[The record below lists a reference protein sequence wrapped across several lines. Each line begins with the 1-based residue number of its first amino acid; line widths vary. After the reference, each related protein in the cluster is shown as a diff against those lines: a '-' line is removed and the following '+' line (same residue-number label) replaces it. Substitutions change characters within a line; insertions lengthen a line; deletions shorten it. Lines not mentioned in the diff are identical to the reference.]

1 MASCNPL
8 TEGYAAHL
16 TKISSPGGSVP
27 AQGNARMVIPRFA
40 ATFSDTK
47 KIGEEAGIYKEILF
61 SEPVLGCPASF
72 NISLYHS
79 ATAHNSP
86 CGPTQKSHIID
97 VMMRMMLMTILVMVM
112 TAHLALETFL
122 FNLQIQLSAAIS
134 SAIFSHVHVMKFV
147 KEENILLKVM
157 KASNQKN

>member
-47 KIGEEAGIYKEILF
+47 KIGKEAGIYKKKTFFQNLF
-61 SEPVLGCPASF
+61 WVARPVSTSACTTPPP
-72 NISLYHS
+72 HS
-79 ATAHNSP
+79 TLSAD
-86 CGPTQKSHIID
+86 QLKKVIIID

-122 FNLQIQLSAAIS
+122 FNLQIQLSAAVS

-147 KEENILLKVM
+147 KEETCFTKSHEI
-157 KASNQKN
+157 